1 MAQRRALGATA
12 KSNNPTAL
20 LGRVKKNANN
30 MAWTT
35 TQLVEELRRLSTPG
49 VVGTYRSFEVTEVLG
64 FRRGTDPI
72 NFLSIFVAEPGEPG
86 ALDPQPLNPQR
97 LVLRGTDLKFGVYRY
112 RISVQALLNCL
123 THFDA
128 TREWKP
134 GTLPVKVGTLA
145 AVPPQFVPPDSFES
159 HPWNRLLKNNFWE
172 GSHVLE
178 LFDTTK
184 PDVLFL
190 LRESRLL
197 TSLAELIRPHLPL
210 GIDGMSDRLGNV
222 LIQLPVTVVSTQV
235 RGSAEGDQLM
245 KAAWHPKATPRPLRI
260 SCEMFKDSTVE
271 GFSSQQVDS
280 QVARFRLHSPGG
292 GARAVVWDDANQ
304 VILGATE
311 ETAFVTSVN
320 ISMHVDG
327 FGATGVERNFQVP
340 GLNGLMPEKVVLT
353 TPRTPTNVIGSTP
366 ERPREPWRSE
376 RVFRQSL
383 QALQERK
390 EFVQY
395 GRITGKGMKDAFAD
409 LHALMRMHGTQGV
422 WLWDPYLSATDVL
435 NTLFYCPHADADLR
449 ALSAGRQPPD
459 DEGDDADPQA
469 AAATTAAAGATN
481 AAAGAPAS
489 PSAGA
494 APLPISSAMTAA
506 RTATSEPE
514 ATSAPATWPATC
526 SGAPTATA
534 SPQPPWKVRQAALL
548 DAAKGDCTR
557 LKLEFR
563 VRQGGEGWSFHD
575 RFIIFPS
582 ERGGAAAWSLGTSVN
597 HLGKQHHIL
606 QKVSN
611 GELIHNAFLD
621 LWDSLSGREYLVW
634 QHQ

>member
-1 MAQRRALGATA
+1 M
-12 KSNNPTAL
+12 
-20 LGRVKKNANN
+20 KNTNN

-35 TQLVEELRRLSTPG
+35 KQLVGELKRLVVPG
-49 VVGTYRSFEVTEVLG
+49 VVGTYRSFEVTEVVG
-64 FRRGTDPI
+64 VRGAAQPI
-72 NFLSIFVAEPGEPG
+72 NFLSIFVAEPGQPG
-86 ALDPQPLNPQR
+86 TLDPRPLNPQR
-97 LVLRGTDLKFGVYRY
+97 LALRGVDLKFGVYRY
-112 RISVQALLNCL
+112 RISVQALINCL
-123 THFDA
+123 THFEA
-128 TREWKP
+128 TGEWKP
-134 GTLPVKVGTLA
+134 GSVPVKVGTLA
-145 AVPPQFVPPDSFES
+145 PVPPQFVPPDSFES

-190 LRESRLL
+190 LRETRLL

-222 LIQLPVTVVSTQV
+222 LIQLPVTVVSTRV
-235 RGSAEGDQLM
+235 RGSPEGDQLM
-245 KAAWHPKATPRPLRI
+245 EAAWHPKATPRPLRI
-260 SCEMFKDSTVE
+260 SCEIFKDSTVE
-271 GFSSQQVDS
+271 GFSSQEVGS
-280 QVARFRLHSPGG
+280 QVGRFRLHSPGG
-292 GARAVVWDDANQ
+292 GARAVIWDDANQ
-304 VILGATE
+304 VILGATG
-311 ETAFVTSVN
+311 ETNFVTSVN
-320 ISMHVDG
+320 ISMHVNG
-327 FGATGVERNFQVP
+327 FGSGDGQRNFQIP
-340 GLNGLMPEKVVLT
+340 GANGLVQEKVALT
-353 TPRTPTNVIGSTP
+353 TPRNPTSVIGSSP

-395 GRITGKGMKDAFAD
+395 GRVTGKGTKDAFAD
-409 LHALMRMHGTQGV
+409 LRALMLTNGTKGV
-422 WLWDPYLSATDVL
+422 WLWDPYLSAADVL
-435 NTLFYCPHADADLR
+435 NTLFYCPHPDADLR

-459 DEGDDADPQA
+459 DEGDEPDSQEA
-469 AAATTAAAGATN
+469 AGRSAGVELTSFAVGASESASEGATPLRSEGLPPGKPAATAVSAVSAQVFPVTPATN
-481 AAAGAPAS
+481 SPPDSSIQAP
-489 PSAGA
+489 
-494 APLPISSAMTAA
+494 I
-506 RTATSEPE
+506 
-514 ATSAPATWPATC
+514 
-526 SGAPTATA
+526 A
-534 SPQPPWKVRQAALL
+534 SPQLSWKDKQAAML

-563 VRQGGEGWSFHD
+563 VRQGGAGWSFHD

-582 ERGGAAAWSLGTSVN
+582 ERGGATAWSLGTSVN

-621 LWDSLSGREYLVW
+621 LWDSLSDQKYLVW